1 MFDKF
6 MGLPMHP
13 LLVHAVAVFVPLLVL
28 AALAYAFIPPLRAR
42 VGWVAV
48 LLAVAAPVSAFVT
61 MKSGEALERRL
72 IAKGYPPEGL
82 RRISEH
88 AEYGELTFWCSLGL
102 ALVTILLVAIGRRQG
117 GGLLF
122 VLKLLLSVAIV
133 GLSAAA
139 SVYVFLAGDTGARM
153 LWGNV

>member
-72 IAKGYPPEGL
+72 IAKGYPP
-82 RRISEH
+82 R
-88 AEYGELTFWCSLGL
+88 AC
-102 ALVTILLVAIGRRQG
+102 G
-117 GGLLF
+117 G
-122 VLKLLLSVAIV
+122 
-133 GLSAAA
+133 SASTPSTA
-139 SVYVFLAGDTGARM
+139 S
-153 LWGNV
+153 